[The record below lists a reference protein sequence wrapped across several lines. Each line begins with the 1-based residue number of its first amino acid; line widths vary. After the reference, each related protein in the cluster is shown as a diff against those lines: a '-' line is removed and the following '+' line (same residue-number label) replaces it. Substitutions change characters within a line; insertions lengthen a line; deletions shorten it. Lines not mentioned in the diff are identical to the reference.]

1 MQAQVMGTQ
10 GGLRGRILA
19 MIAQAQQNGNKGINQ
34 TTLARASGVSREHIN
49 RICNG
54 VSAETDDQAARILRV
69 MAEWGYA
76 DQDEAQEADREQPT
90 AQPMPVHKAARTIQL
105 YETEAF
111 RGALGWCDSIRQRR
125 EIGVMVGRP
134 GVGKTTTLQEYAN
147 RTPGAHLITC
157 WRVMRM
163 GDLLHEMADAIDVT
177 IRGNL
182 YQRTMQL
189 MTAIR
194 EQPETMFLIDEA
206 PQMKKWDVDKFEQLR
221 QIWDDT
227 RVPIVLAGTHKLD
240 EILRRWNGKD
250 EVTQLSSRMSP
261 FEYRGIN
268 EKEIRAI
275 LREYDLTADAL
286 AELVRVALDKNNGGM
301 RNLVSVLGLCLEA
314 AGDDRIDLGMVQQ
327 AKRHKLPI

>member
-1 MQAQVMGTQ
+1 VQAQAIENHD
-10 GGLRGRILA
+10 GLRDRILA
-19 MIAQAQQNGNKGINQ
+19 MFDVARRNGDKGINQ
-34 TTLARASGVSREHIN
+34 TTLARATGIRREDIN
-49 RICNG
+49 RICTG
-54 VSAETDDQAARILRV
+54 MFPPAAEHAARILRV

-76 DQDEAQEADREQPT
+76 DPDEAREADRDPPAPQP
-90 AQPMPVHKAARTIQL
+90 APVHRSARTIQL

-111 RGALGWCDSIRQRR
+111 RDALGWCDSIRQRR

-134 GVGKTTTLQEYAN
+134 GVGKTTTLREYAN

-163 GDLLHEMADAIDVT
+163 GDLLHEMADALNVT

-189 MTAIR
+189 MAAIR
-194 EQPETMFLIDEA
+194 EKPETVFLIDEA

-221 QIWDDT
+221 QIWDET

-268 EKEIRAI
+268 EKEVRAI

-286 AELVRVALDKNNGGM
+286 AELVKVALDKNNGGM
-301 RNLVSVLGLCLEA
+301 RNLVGVLGLCLEA

-327 AKRHKLPI
+327 AKRYKLPI